1 MNICL
6 TKYCLF
12 KSFRVLYLLLK
23 LLFVVM
29 KESQGVQ
36 MMYQLLQSIE
46 SKRQYVFSPE
56 DYENF
61 HTCVEIYETHLAKNV
76 SKRRT
81 LDIHSKRQI
90 KTQLRKGLQK
100 HTTVEEKLQCL
111 THILHILGNYKAIL
125 EDQEK
130 FMY

>member
-1 MNICL
+1 
-6 TKYCLF
+6 
-12 KSFRVLYLLLK
+12 
-23 LLFVVM
+23 M

-61 HTCVEIYETHLAKNV
+61 HTCVEIYETHLAKA

-81 LDIHSKRQI
+81 LDAHSKRQI

-100 HTTVEEKLQCL
+100 HTSLEEKMRCL

-130 FMY
+130 IMY

>member
-1 MNICL
+1 
-6 TKYCLF
+6 
-12 KSFRVLYLLLK
+12 
-23 LLFVVM
+23 M

-56 DYENF
+56 DYEKF
-61 HTCVEIYETHLAKNV
+61 HTCVDIYETYLAKA

-81 LDIHSKRQI
+81 LDAHSKTQI

-100 HTTVEEKLQCL
+100 HTSVEEKMQCL
-111 THILHILGNYKAIL
+111 THILHILGNYKANL

-130 FMY
+130 FIY